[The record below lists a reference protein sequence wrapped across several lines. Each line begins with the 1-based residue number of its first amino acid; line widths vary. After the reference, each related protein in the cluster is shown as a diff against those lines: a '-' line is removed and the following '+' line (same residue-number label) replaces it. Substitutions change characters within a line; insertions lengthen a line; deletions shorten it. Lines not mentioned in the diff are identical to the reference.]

1 MIATGGILDLDFRQ
15 PRNFYAEVL
24 RNQGAGVRIPQGNDT
39 THSNFHFT
47 FVSVIGILAHAEAQ
61 AKKTH
66 HGRHAMH
73 HARRNMRW
81 R

>member
-1 MIATGGILDLDFRQ
+1 MIATGGVLDLDFRQ
-15 PRNFYAEVL
+15 PRNFHAEVL

-39 THSNFHFT
+39 AHGNFHFGR
-47 FVSVIGILAHAEAQ
+47 VIGILAHTEAQ